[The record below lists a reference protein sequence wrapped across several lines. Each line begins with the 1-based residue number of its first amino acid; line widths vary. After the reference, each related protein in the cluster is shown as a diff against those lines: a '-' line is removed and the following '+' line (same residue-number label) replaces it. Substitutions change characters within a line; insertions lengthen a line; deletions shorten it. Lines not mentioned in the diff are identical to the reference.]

1 MGWSEG
7 IGEETCS
14 RHDGWRGQKLEKESK
29 HAVKCGEENRR
40 KRCEKEMSVNERERI
55 RGHVLCTF

>member
-1 MGWSEG
+1 MER
-7 IGEETCS
+7 TK
-14 RHDGWRGQKLEKESK
+14 KLEKESK
-29 HAVKCGEENRR
+29 HAVKCGGNRR